1 MILEADLGNSRIKWR
16 LRDAE
21 QLLASS
27 VTEDLASFLLQS
39 NKQVLAQNLP
49 LARFCCVSVRSQSAN
64 EELAGECE
72 ALWGVS
78 PEFARAEALLAG
90 VVNGYESPLDLGA
103 DRWLA
108 VVAAYS
114 RLAKSCVVV
123 DAGSAITVDLV
134 SDQGR
139 HLGGYIAPGLQLMR
153 RSLGMTAGVR
163 VSAESGIWDSAPGRS
178 TQAAVTAALSAMVSG
193 LIDEG
198 IHQLEV
204 KGAPAPELV
213 LTGGDA
219 SWLKTR
225 YPAAHYWPDLVLDG
239 LAIAMPGS

>member
-39 NKQVLAQNLP
+39 TKQVLPQNLP

-72 ALWGVS
+72 ARRGVS
-78 PEFARAEALLAG
+78 PGFARAEALLAG

-163 VSAESGIWDSAPGRS
+163 
-178 TQAAVTAALSAMVSG
+178 
-193 LIDEG
+193 
-198 IHQLEV
+198 
-204 KGAPAPELV
+204 
-213 LTGGDA
+213 
-219 SWLKTR
+219 
-225 YPAAHYWPDLVLDG
+225 
-239 LAIAMPGS
+239 